1 MIDQETKN
9 RILDTAQVLDVVSE
23 FVTLRRRG
31 TNYIGLCP
39 FHNERTPSFNVN
51 PARGIFKCFG
61 CGKSGDAARFLMDHE
76 QMTFPEAL
84 RWLAHKYGIEIQ
96 ERELSKEEL
105 EAQSRRESL
114 SVVNEYA
121 SKWFHN
127 QLNTEEGRAIGLA
140 YLRSRGFRDDIIERF
155 QLGYCPEGQRGTN
168 PFADTALR
176 SGYRE
181 DNLVGAGVCYKTE
194 DGRIR
199 DRFHGRVMF
208 PIHSLSGKVVAFS
221 GRVMQKDAK
230 TAKYVN
236 SPESEIYVK
245 SNELYGIWL
254 SKAAIVKYDKCFL
267 VEGNTDVVSLH
278 QAGVEN
284 VVASCGTSLTP
295 GQIRKIHR
303 FTNNITVLYDG
314 DSAGIHASLRGID
327 MLLKEG
333 MNVRVVL
340 LPDGEDPDSF
350 ARKHNATELQN
361 FIKEHEVDF
370 ITFKTNL
377 LLDEVASDPLRK
389 AELIRDIVQSIA
401 VIPDEITRSTYITM
415 CSQRMNINES
425 VLIREVVRLRKQA
438 YEDLHKQN
446 AQNTQNAQNV
456 QPTPATP
463 TATSATESL
472 EGHSEN
478 VSSASSNVQAPS
490 APPSANVVEMM
501 ASGSPL
507 YAKEYLLIRE
517 MVRHGEEII
526 FVDTLPD
533 GSEVSIKVASFV
545 MDELEADDIA
555 FTIPLFRS
563 MAEELMAHLDEPG
576 FKASNFFVRHDNPQ
590 VSQFAADL
598 VSERYELS
606 DIYKGEVAVGMAD
619 VVPHLIN
626 DYKLAIL
633 DLDIKQL
640 TAELKK
646 PEVVS
651 DPIRCREVMEQYNML
666 IANRKVIAKELGRIS

>member
-31 TNYIGLCP
+31 SNYIGLCP

-61 CGKSGDAARFLMDHE
+61 CGKSGDVARFLMEHE

-84 RWLAHKYGIEIQ
+84 RWLARKYGIEIQ
-96 ERELSKEEL
+96 ERELTDEER

-121 SKWFHN
+121 SKWFHD
-127 QLNTEEGRAIGLA
+127 QLLNTADGRAVGLA
-140 YLRSRGFRDDIIERF
+140 YLRSRGFRDDIIEKF
-155 QLGYCPEGQRGTN
+155 GLGYCPEGPRGTN
-168 PFADTALR
+168 PFADHALR

-181 DNLVGAGVCYKTE
+181 ENLVLAGVCYKTD
-194 DGRIR
+194 DGRVR
-199 DRFHGRVMF
+199 DRFHGRVIF
-208 PIHSLSGKVVAFS
+208 PIHSLSGKVVAFT

-236 SPESEIYVK
+236 SPESDIYVK
-245 SNELYGIWL
+245 SNELYGIWFA
-254 SKAAIVKYDKCFL
+254 KAAIVKQDKCFL
-267 VEGNTDVVSLH
+267 VEGNTDVVSMH
-278 QAGVEN
+278 QAGVQN
-284 VVASCGTSLTP
+284 VVASCGTSLTT

-303 FTNNITVLYDG
+303 FTKNITVLYDG

-350 ARKHNATELQN
+350 ARSHNATALQEYIAAN
-361 FIKEHEVDF
+361 EVDF

-377 LLDEVASDPLRK
+377 LLGEVEDDPLRK
-389 AELIRDIVQSIA
+389 AGLVKDIVESIA
-401 VIPDEITRSTYITM
+401 VIPDEIIRSTYITA
-415 CSQRMNINES
+415 CSQRMGMNER
-425 VLIREVVRLRKQA
+425 VLIREVARLRKEA
-438 YEDLHKQN
+438 YA
-446 AQNTQNAQNV
+446 AQYKK
-456 QPTPATP
+456 ATP
-463 TATSATESL
+463 TTQSTSTTPAAQNAPAAASSEASPMSTLSPDINPPLPASQSL
-472 EGHSEN
+472 ETMAKSE
-478 VSSASSNVQAPS
+478 
-490 APPSANVVEMM
+490 
-501 ASGSPL
+501 SPL
-507 YAKEYLLIRE
+507 YAKEYLLIRQ

-526 FVDTLPD
+526 FHDHLPD
-533 GSEVSIKVASFV
+533 GTVVPLKVASFV
-545 MDELEADDIA
+545 IDELEADDIS
-555 FTIPLFRS
+555 FTVPLFRRI
-563 MAEELMAHLDEPG
+563 ATELMTHLDNPK
-576 FKASNFFVRHDNPQ
+576 FKASSFFIRHDDPQ
-590 VSQFAADL
+590 VRALATDL

-606 DIYKGEVAVGMAD
+606 DIYKGDAESRLAD

-626 DYKLAIL
+626 DYKLEIL
-633 DLDIKQL
+633 EQDIKRL
-640 TAELKK
+640 KAELKN
-646 PEVVS
+646 PDVVA

-666 IANRKVIAKELGRIS
+666 ISNRKTIAKELGSRVIGG

>member
-9 RILDTAQVLDVVSE
+9 RILDTTQVLDVVSE

-96 ERELSKEEL
+96 ERELSKEEV

-121 SKWFHN
+121 SKWFHD
-127 QLNTEEGRAIGLA
+127 QLNTEEGRAVGLA

-155 QLGYCPEGQRGTN
+155 QLGYCPEGPRGTN

-254 SKAAIVKYDKCFL
+254 SKAAIVKHDKCFL

-350 ARKHNATELQN
+350 ARKHNATELQD

-377 LLDEVASDPLRK
+377 LLDEVAGDPLRK
-389 AELIRDIVQSIA
+389 ADLIRDIVQSIA

-425 VLIREVVRLRKQA
+425 VLIREVARLRKQA
-438 YEDLHKQN
+438 YEEQHKQN
-446 AQNTQNAQNV
+446 AQPG
-456 QPTPATP
+456 QPTPAMQTSQPASETSAASAEHVP
-463 TATSATESL
+463 TASPSDP
-472 EGHSEN
+472 
-478 VSSASSNVQAPS
+478 SASVPEAQTG
-490 APPSANVVEMM
+490 ANTLQMLA
-501 ASGSPL
+501 ASSPL
-507 YAKEYLLIRE
+507 YSKEYMLIRE
-517 MVRHGEEII
+517 MVRHGEETI
-526 FVDTLPD
+526 FSETLPD
-533 GSEVSIKVASFV
+533 GTVSSVKVAFYI
-545 MDELEADDIA
+545 MDELEVDDIA

-563 MAEELMAHLDEPG
+563 MAAELMAHLDEPG
-576 FKASNFFVRHDNPQ
+576 FKASNYFVRHDNPQ

-606 DIYKGEVAVGMAD
+606 DIYKGDVAVDVAD
-619 VVPHLIN
+619 VVPHLID

-651 DPIRCREVMEQYNML
+651 DPIRCREVMQQYTTI
-666 IANRKVIAKELGRIS
+666 IAIRNKIAKDIGRLS